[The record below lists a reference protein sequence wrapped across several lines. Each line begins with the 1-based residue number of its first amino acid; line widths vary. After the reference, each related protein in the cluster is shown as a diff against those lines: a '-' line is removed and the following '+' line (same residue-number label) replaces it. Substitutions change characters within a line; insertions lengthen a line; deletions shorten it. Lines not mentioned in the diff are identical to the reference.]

1 MYHQLALF
9 FTWLFLIYF
18 LAYHTFNFALLILA
32 FVDVRKHLWMR
43 ALDDPDLLLNSPYTP
58 PISMLVPAYN
68 EAVTISASLRSLMAL
83 RLPRFEIIV
92 VNDGS
97 KDKTMAVLQETL
109 QLRRRD
115 FPYRPG
121 IATARVRGLYEAT
134 IPLPPAVERLIVVDK
149 ENGGKADALNA
160 GINASVCPF
169 VISMDADSVID
180 DVALLQILRVL
191 LERRDVAAI
200 GGQVAVAN
208 GCKIEN
214 GRLVHVGLPK
224 SHLARI
230 QIVEYVRSFTA
241 ARTALSRW
249 NALLI
254 VSGVFCIFE
263 KELLIRVGG
272 YLTEHVKSRLVHE
285 YAGRG
290 SSTVC
295 EDMEIV
301 VRLHRYLQ
309 EKGLR
314 KVILSTPYPIC
325 WTEVPERAGDL
336 AKQRGRWF
344 RGFVEILVYHR
355 HMLFNPRYGMAGLVG
370 WPSLFL
376 FDFLGLFIE
385 AFGYVSLPIFFALHI
400 LSIKY
405 LFLFLAVAF
414 GYGALV
420 SVLSLMVA
428 FWSEPGDPHEVHGK
442 PLLAS
447 LPARQMALLL
457 LYCIIEN
464 FGYRQMTIRWRFKG
478 LVDYLRGKKSWEKF
492 ERIGFGDAPAATA
505 AQPTAAPVVSAASA
519 AAPAP
524 AGSSR

>member
-68 EAVTISASLRSLMAL
+68 EAVTISASLHSLMAL

-214 GRLVHVGLPK
+214 GRLVQVGLPK

-314 KVILSTPYPIC
+314 KVILSMPYPIC

-355 HMLFNPRYGMAGLVG
+355 HMLFNPRYGTAGLVG

-385 AFGYVSLPIFFALHI
+385 AFGYLSLPIFFALHI

-428 FWSEPGDPHEVHGK
+428 FWSEPGDPHEVRGR

-492 ERIGFGDAPAATA
+492 ERIGFGDAPASAA
-505 AQPTAAPVVSAASA
+505 AQPTAAPVVSAAPA

-524 AGSSR
+524 ATSSR